1 MRLMKQDSA
10 EQLGF
15 TVWQAQLQ
23 AILRTSR
30 GLTLTKLAAMPDLIP
45 TLTAMLKAAEQD
57 QQVLLLLGLN
67 ACAMHLLQG
76 GFCMLMLAY
85 LCLTSLSIVVPS
97 QPHAQSCR
105 ARPASTAV
113 AWTEG
118 LCKASAAK
126 RLHMLMLA

>member
-57 QQVLLLLGLN
+57 QQVLLLLGLT
-67 ACAMHLLQG
+67 ACAKHPGLH
-76 GFCMLMLAY
+76 MLTLAQ
-85 LCLTSLSIVVPS
+85 LCLTSMTVVLS
-97 QPHAQSCR
+97 
-105 ARPASTAV
+105 
-113 AWTEG
+113 
-118 LCKASAAK
+118 
-126 RLHMLMLA
+126 

>member
-30 GLTLTKLAAMPDLIP
+30 GLPLTKLAAMPDLIP

-67 ACAMHLLQG
+67 ACAMHLLQR
-76 GFCMLMLAY
+76 GFCMLML
-85 LCLTSLSIVVPS
+85 
-97 QPHAQSCR
+97 
-105 ARPASTAV
+105 
-113 AWTEG
+113 G
-118 LCKASAAK
+118 
-126 RLHMLMLA
+126 